1 MGAYAEQLVYGL
13 LLLLIFSIL
22 ANLHFVSRGLQ
33 KKMGARDLQKKLPE
47 LIKKFLTAQAQNTE
61 NARRHK
67 QRSHLS
73 KGVIK
78 LRHAYLT
85 IEARAI
91 DKEIDSQDYWNIIN
105 ANVQKLLDI
114 LTEQR
119 ANQPLKNI
127 EKKINDIKEKIN
139 SSGKSQSKK
148 AVLASLDKFHKAC
161 IEHSKNPEKLA
172 HYNEKLE
179 SLLNKIS
186 SASYRKITEKTKLHN
201 DYADDNQKTLTTLRQ
216 HVGMSSETAK
226 NLADINPDDFDFS
239 MNAFNKN
246 QDTIMQS
253 VQKYEDNLEKI
264 KHGHNHANTTIISSS
279 NHEVNNTNSDLD
291 ELSEQIQQENEIEIE
306 RLRDVIKGQKNIIV
320 ELEDSI
326 NVLEDQDPQK
336 LPSKNVPA
344 TATAANQ
351 VDITSLKNSL
361 RESELC
367 IDTLEGELNNLREQ
381 QQHHKSNPKDEP
393 VTAPLTE
400 SNLSSLENTISQLKN
415 EITEA
420 KDTQDF
426 HKSIM
431 NFISESL
438 DASSAEDISLSIYQA
453 LEDLGWKAGL
463 MINGGAKTMEI
474 DPAGLLKDREK
485 TLIKNMQIGEVN
497 SQKNGLSMQFHYINI
512 AGKVISEEHSSNSDK
527 NSSILSLLQAADK
540 IIGKMKSSQL
550 LKNQKKVLQD
560 SANNI
565 KKLAHEVDST
575 IETLNKRTKASVS
588 SGFGQIQDIARSKG
602 LKASQIASFKNLEQQ
617 TLNELAADNTLRL
630 KVKKQFLLVLK
641 SLDDF

>member
-13 LLLLIFSIL
+13 LLLLILSIL

-33 KKMGARDLQKKLPE
+33 KKMGARALQKKLPD
-47 LIKKFLTAQAQNTE
+47 LIKKFLNDQAQNTE
-61 NARRHK
+61 NARRHN

-78 LRHAYLT
+78 LRHAYLS
-85 IEARAI
+85 IESRAI
-91 DKEIDSQDYWNIIN
+91 DKKIDSQDYWNLIN
-105 ANVQKLLDI
+105 TNVQKLLDI

-119 ANQPLKNI
+119 TNQPLKDI
-127 EKKINDIKEKIN
+127 ENKINNIKEKIN

-148 AVLASLDKFHKAC
+148 AVLASLDKFHQAC

-172 HYNEKLE
+172 HYNVKLE
-179 SLLNKIS
+179 SLLDKIS

-201 DYADDNQKTLTTLRQ
+201 DYVNENQKTLNTLKE
-216 HVGMSSETAK
+216 HVGMSNETAN
-226 NLADINPDDFDFS
+226 NLANINPDDFDFS
-239 MNAFNKN
+239 MDAFNKN
-246 QDTIMQS
+246 QDSIMQS

-264 KHGHNHANTTIISSS
+264 KHGHNHANTTIITSSH
-279 NHEVNNTNSDLD
+279 HEINSTNGELD
-291 ELSEQIQQENEIEIE
+291 ALSEQIQQENEIEIE
-306 RLRDVIKGQKNIIV
+306 RLRDVIKGQKDIIIA
-320 ELEDSI
+320 LEDNI
-326 NVLEDQDPQK
+326 DTLEGQD
-336 LPSKNVPA
+336 SKKAPGHDDERESNPH
-344 TATAANQ
+344 Q
-351 VDITSLKNSL
+351 VDITSLKNNL

-367 IDTLEGELNNLREQ
+367 IDTLEGELNNLRQQQ
-381 QQHHKSNPKDEP
+381 QQHKINPKSEP
-393 VTAPLTE
+393 VTTPLTE
-400 SNLSSLENTISQLKN
+400 SNLSSLESTISQLKN
-415 EITEA
+415 EISEA

-438 DASSAEDISLSIYQA
+438 DASSAEDISLSIYQT

-463 MINGGAKTMEI
+463 IINSGARTMEI
-474 DPAGLLKDREK
+474 DPTGLLKEREK
-485 TLIKNMQIGEVN
+485 TLIKNMHIGEVN
-497 SQKNGLSMQFHYINI
+497 SQKNGLSMEFHYVNI
-512 AGKVISEEHSSNSDK
+512 AGKVISEEHNSNADK
-527 NSSILSLLQAADK
+527 NASILNLLQAADK

-550 LKNQKKVLQD
+550 LKNQKKALQD

-575 IETLNKRTKASVS
+575 IETLNKRTQASVS